1 MRTAFQEIDR
11 ILRGELT
18 KPSVI
23 GEHGVP
29 ISLFRV
35 GIMLVLLGASY
46 GFFMGGNAVVGRP
59 EPEYRQVLAST
70 IKVPLLFLLTGA
82 ITFPSLYVFNAL
94 LGTRLSCQS
103 MLKLLFAAGGVTL
116 ALLASFGPIVGFFAV
131 STSSYPFMVFLNLVF
146 FTVAG
151 LMGTQFLWHTLRRVV
166 AAAFSPPLVASPPS
180 ESPEPNPET
189 PGPLERIAFTAEMTR
204 VRSVFVVWGIMFA
217 AVGAQMGWVLRP
229 FIGNPDQPFAWLR
242 AKHSNFFEAVSGVIW
257 TLLSGR
263 G

>member
-166 AAAFSPPLVASPPS
+166 AAAFSPPPVVSRRR
-180 ESPEPNPET
+180 PNRRNRILET

-204 VRSVFVVWGIMFA
+204 VRSVFVVWGFMFA
-217 AVGAQMGWVLRP
+217 AVGARWDGCC
-229 FIGNPDQPFAWLR
+229 
-242 AKHSNFFEAVSGVIW
+242 
-257 TLLSGR
+257 GR
-263 G
+263 SSAIPISPSHGSARSTRTSSKPSPG

>member
-1 MRTAFQEIDR
+1 MRTAFREIDR

-18 KPSVI
+18 KPTVI
-23 GEHGVP
+23 GERGVP

-35 GIMLVLLGASY
+35 GLMLIVLGAIY
-46 GFFMGGNAVVGRP
+46 GFFMGGNAVVGRA
-59 EPEYRQVLAST
+59 EPEYRQLLATT

-94 LGTRLSCQS
+94 LGTRLSLES

-116 ALLASFGPIVGFFAV
+116 ALLSSFGPIVGFFSV
-131 STSSYPFMVFLNLVF
+131 STSSYPFMVLLNILF

-151 LMGTQFLWHTLRRVV
+151 LMGTQFLWHTLKRVV
-166 AAAFSPPLVASPPS
+166 SASFTSAPPPTS
-180 ESPEPNPET
+180 EISPEVAVET
-189 PGPLERIAFTAEMTR
+189 PGPLDRLAFVGEMNR

-229 FIGNPDQPFAWLR
+229 FIGNPELPFTWLR
-242 AKHSNFFEAVSGVIW
+242 PKHSNFFEAAWQVIW